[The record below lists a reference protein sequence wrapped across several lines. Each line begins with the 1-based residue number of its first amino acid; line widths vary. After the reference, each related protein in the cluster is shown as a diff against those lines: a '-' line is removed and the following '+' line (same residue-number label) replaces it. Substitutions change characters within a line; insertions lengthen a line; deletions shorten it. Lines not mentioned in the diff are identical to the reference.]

1 MIKKIIEIKNRFL
14 WKKQVA
20 KIYDTKDINMN
31 QLNLNG
37 LKTIILVPHADDELI
52 GCYHFLKKNKKN
64 SLLVFFNF
72 TGSNNN
78 DSNIRT
84 RNNEFT
90 NFCKKEGFEF
100 TILKNYERDLI
111 EILEQYKPEL
121 ILMPTFIDWHSE
133 HRAINI
139 ILKQIISKITF
150 NLYIGWYQI
159 SVALPIK
166 YINFL
171 INIDKRELK
180 TKKKLFSK
188 YYSSQKNLP
197 IDRFLIRS
205 IYYGNKLDLYGFE
218 GFFILDLSIWK
229 EFIDINI
236 ENLVDLKKHINN
248 LFATEKLA
256 EDIFENILE
265 NFSRR

>member
-1 MIKKIIEIKNRFL
+1 MIKNIIEIKNRLF

-78 DSNIRT
+78 DSNIRI

-90 NFCKKEGFEF
+90 NFCKKEEFEF
-100 TILKNYERDLI
+100 TILKNYEKDLI
-111 EILEQYKPEL
+111 KILEQYKPEF

-139 ILKQIISKITF
+139 ILKEVISKITF
-150 NLYIGWYQI
+150 NFYIGWYQI

-171 INIDKRELK
+171 INIDKSELK
-180 TKKKLFSK
+180 TKKKLFLN

-205 IYYGNKLDLYGFE
+205 IYYGSKLNFYGFE
-218 GFFILDLSIWK
+218 GFFILDFNTWN
-229 EFIDINI
+229 EFININTDNFI
-236 ENLVDLKKHINN
+236 NFKKHINN
-248 LFATEKLA
+248 LFVTEKLA
-256 EDIFENILE
+256 ENIFENTIK
-265 NFSRR
+265 NCNRG